1 MSTTEEELDPY
12 ELLDLRSEANDQEI
26 KTAYRQL
33 LKVHPDRAIPMQAC
47 LVDKLIEH
55 KYELLL
61 DPLRRLALDAKLR
74 VKLAR
79 KERFKAYDS
88 KRKNL
93 VEDLEERERAFQK
106 ARVEKQQEEIKVW
119 HETER
124 RGEETDRE
132 ERERELRHQQPSAT
146 TSKDEDATIDEM
158 EAPSLAIAAERDR
171 GSELPR
177 EKVFVKISWQP
188 KSRRS
193 ESELL
198 QHISNKIAE
207 KKEEYEWIL
216 EHLPAL
222 KFEASFG
229 DLVGIQSR
237 LKAYPEFK
245 DVYEERILRIYV
257 FDVLHKLSSFRA
269 RPVFFIRRFAQI
281 VRCHQWLHDV
291 AGILHRD
298 NSLNNLMYREKHG
311 TIYGVLNDFDLAS
324 LVADLDKSLQS
335 SQRTGTRIYMAFDLL
350 SSPNPPRHLNRHDL
364 ESFFYVLL
372 DVIHNP
378 HGQSLNMGTWFALDD
393 LSLGKGQR
401 VLPLPCVTP
410 PYPLVLRLFPF
421 FRKFKICGTN
431 DVVAS
436 NAITGASFLSPLDA
450 FLLGRSDD

>member
-12 ELLDLRSEANDQEI
+12 ELIGLKSEANDQET
-26 KTAYRQL
+26 KTAFAQSPSRSSN
-33 LKVHPDRAIPMQAC
+33 PDAG
-47 LVDKLIEH
+47 
-55 KYELLL
+55 
-61 DPLRRLALDAKLR
+61 
-74 VKLAR
+74 
-79 KERFKAYDS
+79 

-93 VEDLEERERAFQK
+93 VEELEERERAFQK

-119 HETER
+119 HET
-124 RGEETDRE
+124 D
-132 ERERELRHQQPSAT
+132 AT

-158 EAPSLAIAAERDR
+158 EAPSLGDFDTTTRGLRGRGTIAIAAERDR

-207 KKEEYEWIL
+207 KKEEYEWVL

-237 LKAYPEFK
+237 LKAYHEFK
-245 DVYEERILRIYV
+245 DVYEERILRIHV
-257 FDVLHKLSSFRA
+257 FDVLHKLSASRS

-298 NSLNNLMYREKHG
+298 VSLNNLMYREKHG

-324 LVADLDKSLQS
+324 LVADLDKSPQS
-335 SQRTGTRIYMAFDLL
+335 SQRTGTRIYMAFELL
-350 SSPNPPRHLNRHDL
+350 SSPTPPRHLNRHDL
-364 ESFFYVLL
+364 ESFFYILL

-393 LSLGKGQR
+393 LSLSSIKKGS
-401 VLPLPCVTP
+401 VF
-410 PYPLVLRLFPF
+410 YH
-421 FRKFKICGTN
+421 
-431 DVVAS
+431 
-436 NAITGASFLSPLDA
+436 FLA
-450 FLLGRSDD
+450 